1 LRFRPLYGPPPMKRV
16 ARVRRDYFNG
26 SFTTTFTPLIVPVT
40 TPRTSFTAV
49 VLISPAPLSAPV
61 AAAVAPPRR

>member
-1 LRFRPLYGPPPMKRV
+1 L
-16 ARVRRDYFNG
+16 NG

-61 AAAVAPPRR
+61 AAASSWAQSRNAVSTA